1 MTPLVAIATLRARE
15 GKEAQVRAAFAEMQ
29 GAVHEEQGCRLYALH
44 TDRED
49 PRTFVMIEIWDS
61 EADIQRHLETPHVQA
76 LIARTDEL
84 FEGPAVIQM
93 LDALPVGDSGKGK
106 L

>member
-1 MTPLVAIATLRARE
+1 MTPLVAVATLKARE
-15 GKEAQVRAAFAEMQ
+15 GREAQVRALFAEMQ
-29 GAVHEEQGCRLYALH
+29 PKTHDEQGCRLYALH
-44 TDRED
+44 VDRSD
-49 PRTFVMIEIWDS
+49 PRTFVMIEIWDT

-93 LDALPVGDSGKGK
+93 LDALPVGDSGKGE